1 MAASPLTRSRAFRL
15 ARKLAAFV
23 AKDNPRLLPIAQQ
36 LVTGLDPIQFGRGK
50 RSVYLWGK
58 LYFLSGD
65 QAECMRY
72 LVDAYK
78 QKTPEVDAGWIEL
91 RINPGKDNF
100 KLAHIWRDHPLWGTR
115 IQPGE
120 TRGSVRLV
128 PPEEQIKQTG
138 LSKD

>member
-1 MAASPLTRSRAFRL
+1 MTNTHLDRAKAFRL

-23 AKDNPRLLPIAQQ
+23 AKESPQLLDVAQQ
-36 LVTGLDPIQFGRGK
+36 LVKGLDPIQFGRGN

-65 QAECMRY
+65 QTVCMKL
-72 LVDAYK
+72 LVEAYK
-78 QKTPEVDAGWIEL
+78 SKSPDVSSEYIER
-91 RINPGKDNF
+91 RINPGKDSF
-100 KLAHIWRDHPLWGTR
+100 KLAHVWRDHPLWGTR

-128 PPEEQIKQTG
+128 PPSEE
-138 LSKD
+138 